1 MWRLTDA
8 QRELREHI
16 RTVVLDEI
24 RPATLDMGE
33 TDEYPQ
39 DVFDVL
45 AREGLLRLGIP
56 HEHGGR
62 ADESDV
68 SFCTYV
74 EELAK
79 ISAHRLADGRLRE
92 ARVAADHPRRHR
104 GAEGSAGCRGWRPAR
119 STAPTR
125 SPSPAS
131 GRIPPR

>member
-68 SFCTYV
+68 SFCAYV

-79 ISAHRLADGRLRE
+79 ISATVSLM
-92 ARVAADHPRRHR
+92 AAYVKLVSLPMHPRRLR
-104 GAEGSAGCRGWRPAR
+104 GAEGAVAAARWPRGEIP
-119 STAPTR
+119 APTR
-125 SPSPAS
+125 
-131 GRIPPR
+131 